1 MTETAPGASLAE
13 IRDLLDVMPEAAP
26 RPAALPDDPDL
37 LQALH
42 AWLSSWQARAAPT
55 LARPRAALYLGCYD
69 AGSAREAETLA
80 AEVQAGD
87 APVLRLCQEFDADL
101 RLYEMTAGAA
111 GELDDAACATAMAYG
126 MMAVEDGLDFL
137 CVSGLGP
144 GVDAAGLALADAVF
158 AGSGDPLDVLRRQ
171 GGHALA
177 GLAGAVIAARIAR
190 VPVMLDG
197 IAAAAAG
204 AVLHRLDERALDH
217 CLAGPL
223 MPGGSH
229 AALLDRI
236 GKAPIADF
244 GLAPPPGCGGLI
256 ALPVLRGAVASQTGT
271 SAVDPDSKSPPTG

>member
-13 IRDLLDVMPEAAP
+13 IRGLLDGMPEAAP
-26 RPAALPDDPDL
+26 LPAPLPDDPDL
-37 LQALH
+37 LQTLH
-42 AWLSSWQARAAPT
+42 AWLSSWQARAAPS

-69 AGSAREAETLA
+69 DRATGEAETIA
-80 AEVQAGD
+80 AKVQAGD
-87 APVLRLCQEFDADL
+87 APVLRLCREFDVDL
-101 RLYEMTAGAA
+101 RLYEMAAGAA

-126 MMAVEDGLDFL
+126 MMSVEDGLDFL

-158 AGSGDPLDVLRRQ
+158 AERGDPLDVLRRQ

-197 IAAAAAG
+197 LAAAAAG
-204 AVLHRLDERALDH
+204 VVLHRLDESALDH
-217 CLAGPL
+217 CLIGPL
-223 MPGGSH
+223 TPGGPH

-236 GKAPIADF
+236 GKAPVADF

-256 ALPVLRGAVASQTGT
+256 ALPILRGAVASQTGL
-271 SAVDPDSKSPPTG
+271 SVVDPVSTPPPE

>member
-13 IRDLLDVMPEAAP
+13 IRSLFDGMPEAAP
-26 RPAALPDDPDL
+26 LPTALSDDPDL
-37 LQALH
+37 LQTLH
-42 AWLSSWQARAAPT
+42 AWLSSWQARAAPS

-69 AGSAREAETLA
+69 DAATGTVETIA
-80 AEVQAGD
+80 AAIQAGD
-87 APVLRLCQEFDADL
+87 SPVLRLCREFDADL
-101 RLYEMTAGAA
+101 RLYEMAAGAA
-111 GELDDAACATAMAYG
+111 QPLDDAACATAMAYG

-158 AGSGDPLDVLRRQ
+158 ADPGDPLDVLRRR

-204 AVLHRLDERALDH
+204 AVLHRIDERALDH
-217 CLAGPL
+217 CLVGPL
-223 MPGGSH
+223 TPGGSH

-236 GKAPIADF
+236 GKAPVADF

-256 ALPVLRGAVASQTGT
+256 ALPVLRGAVASQTGL
-271 SAVDPDSKSPPTG
+271 SVVDPTAETPPSD